1 MGEHFEAAL
10 FRGYGDWAGQER
22 SGSVVQV
29 GGDGGG
35 DGECDPLHL
44 PASQGSP
51 SRLRTATAHRT
62 LRCSGPTVRVTAAD
76 LSLGSANPWP
86 FSDPG
91 WHQAGRRHCGEER
104 QGSRPLGE
112 DCTYRQA
119 CMWEPS

>member
-1 MGEHFEAAL
+1 MVTRLAYGGASSRLPFPG
-10 FRGYGDWAGQER
+10 GYGDWAGQER

-35 DGECDPLHL
+35 DGEGDHL
-44 PASQGSP
+44 PASRGSS

-91 WHQAGRRHCGEER
+91 LAGRQAGTVGRFREAG
-104 QGSRPLGE
+104 
-112 DCTYRQA
+112 
-119 CMWEPS
+119 